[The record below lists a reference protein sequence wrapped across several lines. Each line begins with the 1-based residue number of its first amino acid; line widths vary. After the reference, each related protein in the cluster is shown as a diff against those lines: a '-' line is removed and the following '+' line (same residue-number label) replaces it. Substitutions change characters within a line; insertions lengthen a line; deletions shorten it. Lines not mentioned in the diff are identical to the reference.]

1 MLPAATEFTL
11 LPFTLI
17 NFFPAK
23 ELNQEPLMTMHQSPL
38 SDALLKAAM
47 AEREGHSFYMM
58 AANTTQDPKGKQVFE
73 QLAREELEHLS
84 FLKTHYDSLL
94 QTGRLD
100 VNARLGHGSDLAGSF
115 PIFTAAIKSRVKDAH
130 FEMSA
135 LAIGI
140 QLERDAI
147 KFYQEQAQSSLDPE
161 ARKFFGELATWEAGH
176 YNALL
181 RQQEEL
187 KGDYWS
193 GAGFSPF

>member
-1 MLPAATEFTL
+1 MVS
-11 LPFTLI
+11 
-17 NFFPAK
+17 N
-23 ELNQEPLMTMHQSPL
+23 QSPL

-58 AANTTQDPKGKQVFE
+58 AANTTQDPKGKAAFE
-73 QLAREELEHLS
+73 QLAHEELEHLG
-84 FLKTHYDSLL
+84 FLKSHYDSLL
-94 QTGRLD
+94 QTGKL
-100 VNARLGHGSDLAGSF
+100 NPTARLGHSVAFAGDS
-115 PIFTAAIKSRVKDAH
+115 PIFTASIKQRIRDAH

-147 KFYQEQAQSSLDPE
+147 KFYQEQAQTAIEPE
-161 ARKFFGELATWEAGH
+161 ARKFFGELAEWEAGH

-187 KGDYWS
+187 KGEYWS